1 MTGSQHTSI
10 IAKES
15 NILLKGG
22 LILDLV
28 SGKEERADIAI
39 VDGKIEKIGN
49 IDTSEFRGKEIDVSG
64 GHIVQGLMDMHVH
77 LREPGREDEETIESG
92 CAAAMAGGF
101 TAVASMPNTEPPC
114 DNQEVVR
121 FIKKKSET
129 ELVEVF
135 PIAAITKGRKG
146 DEITEMADIL
156 RAGAVA
162 FSDDGSSVPSSS
174 VMRSALEYAAMYD
187 APIIDHCEDHHLFSG
202 GHIHEGEM
210 STRLGLPGI
219 PSIAETITIA
229 RDIELARFTGARIHI
244 AHISTE
250 RSVELV
256 RRAKEEG
263 VRITCEVTPHHL
275 ILTDKELVNYDTDLK
290 VNPPLRTQAD
300 VEALRKALMDGT
312 IDAIA
317 SDHAPHSIEEKDVEF
332 DAAPFGMIGLETML
346 GLIITKIVGEKVG
359 SLKEMLSKMAVAPRK
374 ILNIPVPSIKAG
386 EKANLTIFNSEEQWT
401 VDRFAFRSQ
410 SRNSPFHGWTLKGK
424 VTGVIND
431 NKMWLAQ
438 E

>member
-1 MTGSQHTSI
+1 MIDSRHSSI
-10 IAKES
+10 FTQES
-15 NILLKGG
+15 KILLKGG

-28 SGKEERADIAI
+28 SGKEGRADIAI
-39 VDGKIEKIGN
+39 ADGKIAKIGN
-49 IDTSEFRGKEIDVSG
+49 IDPADFQGKEVDVSG
-64 GHIVQGLMDMHVH
+64 NYIVQGLMDMHVH

-101 TAVASMPNTEPPC
+101 TAVASMPNTDPPC

-121 FIKKKSET
+121 FIKRKSEV

-135 PIAAITKGRKG
+135 PIAAITKGRIG
-146 DEITEMADIL
+146 GEITEMADIL
-156 RAGAVA
+156 RAGAVG

-187 APIIDHCEDHHLFSG
+187 APIIDHCEDHLASG

-210 STRLGLPGI
+210 STRLGLAGI

-229 RDIELARFTGARIHI
+229 RDIELAKFTGARIHI
-244 AHISTE
+244 AHISTS

-275 ILTDKELVNYDTDLK
+275 ILTDEELVNYDTNLK

-346 GLIITKIVGEKVG
+346 GLVITKIVGENVS
-359 SLKEMLSKMAVAPRK
+359 SLTEMLSKMAVAPRK

-386 EKANLTIFNSEEQWT
+386 EKANLTIFNFEEQWT

-410 SRNSPFHGWTLKGK
+410 SRNSPFHGWTLNGK
-424 VTGVIND
+424 VTGVINN
-431 NKMWLAQ
+431 NKMWLARS
-438 E
+438 